1 MRCAKCQ
8 KSLPQT
14 NSHSGTLLSLSAG
27 SLVVSGISYAISF
40 LKPGLTLAAGAVA
53 VGAFATACK
62 NSIRT
67 YSASATAVDASGV
80 PCPHCTHV
88 NFWGL

>member
-27 SLVVSGISYAISF
+27 FLMVGGFSYLFSF

-53 VGAFATACK
+53 ACAFTAACR
-62 NSIRT
+62 NSIRI
-67 YSASATAVDASGV
+67 YSANATTLDAGGV
-80 PCPHCTHV
+80 QCPHCTHV
-88 NFWGL
+88 NYWSL